1 VLLSQFGTWIPVAIY
16 VAVAAVVTL
25 VGLAMGRDNDTVE
38 DQDYRLLLEGAA
50 EAKRASGVGDSR

>member
-1 VLLSQFGTWIPVAIY
+1 
-16 VAVAAVVTL
+16 
-25 VGLAMGRDNDTVE
+25 MGRDNDTVE